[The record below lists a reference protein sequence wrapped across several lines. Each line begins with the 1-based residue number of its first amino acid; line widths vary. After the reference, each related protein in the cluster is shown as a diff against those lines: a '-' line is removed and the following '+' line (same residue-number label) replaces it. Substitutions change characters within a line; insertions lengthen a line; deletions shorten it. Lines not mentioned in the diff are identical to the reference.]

1 MNEIESRVQSLAS
14 GCTLM
19 VHLYRG
25 GVALSFDEVITLWCE
40 DTQFRSSF
48 SQTLRDAPFEAYF
61 WETPPLTESNLVRDF
76 EYVLVDAPALAG
88 AKADRH
94 SFRNQFLA
102 ARDDDIAVFDNLGGD
117 ARLIAPCPRGEPHA
131 YPHLATFARHAAHE
145 QQQRLWQRV
154 GEVLSDTVGLEP
166 TWLSTSGLGVFWV
179 HIRLDRTPKY
189 YTFAPYRRFFEAEP
203 I

>member
-1 MNEIESRVQSLAS
+1 MNDIESRVQSLA
-14 GCTLM
+14 GGRTLK
-19 VHLYRG
+19 VHLYRDG
-25 GVALSFDEVITLWCE
+25 LALSFHQVIMLWRE

-61 WETPPLTESNLVRDF
+61 WETPPLIAGNLERDF
-76 EYVLVDAPALAG
+76 EYVLVDAPALTG
-88 AKADRH
+88 ARVDSHA
-94 SFRNQFLA
+94 FRNQFLA

-117 ARLIAPCPRGEPHA
+117 ARLIAPCPRGEPQV
-131 YPHLATFARHAAHE
+131 YPHLATFARHATDE

-154 GEVLSDTVGLEP
+154 G
-166 TWLSTSGLGVFWV
+166 TSGLGVLWV